1 MNKPRIHQP
10 ALARRWMAVMI
21 LFTLHSSLFI
31 SRAAAQNIEYW
42 FDSDPGLGKALPA
55 LATPDAD
62 GHLEFQAPTSHLP
75 EGHHLFGV
83 RSCQTDANG
92 IPHYGPTLM
101 QTVVVRRPEHDGIFS
116 YIEYFWDKDPGYGRG
131 TPIPFTPS
139 GEVEIHDLYVDTE
152 QLSTGTHQLF
162 VRAFGGNGWSPVLCQ
177 SVVVQ
182 HAADAGRILRM
193 EYFWDNDPGNGH
205 GIPIEITSAS
215 EVSLDNLQL
224 STEGLAPGT
233 HLLGI
238 RPYGG
243 AGWGPTITQ
252 QVVVERGA
260 VDVNLVEYFWDTDP
274 GKGHATPLLVEAGKE
289 VNLEDVEFS
298 TADLSPGHH
307 SLGIRARGGSNWGPT
322 VFLETY
328 VPLRAADAVIND
340 GEYFFDDDPGF
351 GLATPLN
358 IMPGHEV
365 SIEAL
370 GISTDGLSAGHHQ
383 LSVRYRGLMGWSP
396 TVSSD
401 IIVMPEAIIA
411 NAEYFWNNDPG
422 YGHGSPLNITPGQ
435 EVTLDNL
442 GIPTSEVHGDAVLFI
457 RYRGPFGWSPT
468 MAYPVMVDAE
478 GNYTL
483 NANAV
488 TSMETRN
495 YQSLSDAVDDFS
507 DRGVGNNIT
516 LTLPTTNTDYQL
528 DATTDGKLAQLAAI
542 SESMEQV
549 STTREGKSIGFK
561 ATENSGN
568 TLTVTTTDEGLPTV
582 LAFFAHTWLENVALT
597 INGQTYDFSSWSTTP
612 HSVEVCSGMETTSV
626 SINAP
631 MTGMTVSFTP
641 LPYQGNALSGYATE
655 ASTTLPAM
663 TIVNSSAKVDS
674 VAYRVALSDGQ
685 GTEISSFTYYI
696 YVRPRVGNLQFSGML
711 PVTGSS
717 LDPGKTTL
725 KWNAVPAAERYRL
738 TVTDADDTIIEGFP
752 VETDKTSY
760 ELTVVSGQH
769 YKWQVVAIGPCD
781 ELTSPTMTFEGRLL
795 PDLTVTSI
803 VLPEAAEAGNTITV
817 TATVTNQGEGAT
829 TENQWTDRL
838 YYVVNSTDFQQAVQA
853 AEVTHTGN
861 LAVGAYYDVN
871 FTMQAP
877 YLEEGQLYVFVETD
891 VTGKAM
897 ETNDDNNRLCSS
909 SPAQLQPF
917 YMNTTDLAA
926 LRQLYTDFGG
936 DQWNGTKWNTASELI
951 TEGNWSG
958 ITFNSDGRVTA
969 INLQGRGLKGTL
981 NGETAPTL
989 PLLSTL
995 DLSHNALTGDVT
1007 PFVESL
1013 SLTSLNLSYNSISN
1027 ISAALP
1033 TSISTLNVTNQTLPD
1048 TVDFD
1053 LTKMMDDDFLSQL
1066 PTIVRYNHKN
1076 RNYDSD
1082 VKLKCVSGSG
1092 NFNLIRSDGTT
1103 SITSASSVVYK
1114 GVSGAT
1120 LSASLQSGLAT
1131 GTTFQLT
1138 FSFPQG
1144 DATFNGETDI
1154 LDLQATIN
1162 FMFNRWNGKL
1172 YNYAAANLYPDAIIN
1187 IQDAIRLVDVIIN
1200 EPWDDGPDG
1209 PDIPIHF
1216 NVVSRRSASADA
1228 QARLYVDDNMLKL
1241 STSFPIAAMDIVL
1254 SDCSDISDTGG
1265 MTTSG
1270 LSFNTKRTDSSLRL
1284 IAYSFNDGTLPVGET
1299 TLCHISSDNPRILC
1313 AKLSDAEANE
1323 VTVAISDI
1331 STGIGVSSQPVSFK
1345 LYSTS
1350 GLLVTSGEMS
1360 DKQTIFNQLPAG
1372 IYVLKLIYSDGR
1384 ERKSKIRIESR

>member
-1 MNKPRIHQP
+1 MNKPLIHQP

-21 LFTLHSSLFI
+21 LLTLHFSLFI

-42 FDSDPGLGKALPA
+42 FDSDPGLGKALSA

-62 GHLEFQAPTSHLP
+62 GRLEFQAPTTHLP
-75 EGHHLFGV
+75 EGPHLFGV
-83 RSCQTDANG
+83 RSCQTDADG

-101 QTVVVRRPEHDGIFS
+101 RTVVVRRPENEGVFS

-131 TPIPFTPS
+131 TPIAFTPS
-139 GEVEIHDLYVDTE
+139 GEVEVNDLYVDTE

-182 HAADAGRILRM
+182 HAADAGRILRL

-224 STEGLAPGT
+224 STEGLAPGA

-243 AGWGPTITQ
+243 AGWGATITQ

-298 TADLSPGHH
+298 TADLSPGLH

-328 VPLRAADAVIND
+328 VPLRADDAVIND

-351 GLATPLN
+351 GSATPLN
-358 IMPGHEV
+358 IMPGQEV
-365 SIEAL
+365 SIDAL
-370 GISTDGLSAGHHQ
+370 GVSTDGLSAGHHQ

-401 IIVMPEAIIA
+401 VIVMPEAIIA
-411 NAEYFWNNDPG
+411 NAEYFWNDDPG
-422 YGHGSPLNITPGQ
+422 YGHGTPISITPGQ

-495 YQSLSDAVDDFS
+495 YQSFNDAVDDFS

-516 LTLPTTNTDYQL
+516 LTLPTANTDYQL

-542 SESMEQV
+542 SESIEQV

-561 ATENSGN
+561 ANEDSGN

-612 HSVEVCSGMETTSV
+612 HSVEVCSGEEITPV

-641 LPYQGNALSGYATE
+641 QPYNGTALSGYATE

-663 TIVNSSAKVDS
+663 TIENSSAKVDS

-725 KWNAVPAAERYRL
+725 KWNAVPAAESYRL

-817 TATVTNQGEGAT
+817 TATVTNQGEGTT

-861 LAVGAYYDVN
+861 LAVGAYYDVS

-926 LRQLYTDFGG
+926 LRQLYADFGG

-951 TEGNWSG
+951 TESNWSG

-969 INLQGRGLKGTL
+969 INLQGRGLCGVL
-981 NGETAPTL
+981 NVPTIETMQC
-989 PLLSTL
+989 
-995 DLSHNALTGDVT
+995 
-1007 PFVESL
+1007 
-1013 SLTSLNLSYNSISN
+1013 LTSLNLSRNSIG
-1027 ISAALP
+1027 ALTGP
-1033 TSISTLNVTNQTLPD
+1033 LPSTLTTVNLSNQDIETSVSLSELLEQSGDLTTLLPNIVTYQAGSRTFGFDGYFQLTNTREGGNQTWRMNIGNGLLQQVANP
-1048 TVDFD
+1048 TVVYNEE
-1053 LTKMMDDDFLSQL
+1053 SGHQ
-1066 PTIVRYNHKN
+1066 VRMRVYNGN
-1076 RNYDSD
+1076 VWNDMRLLINYDSGD
-1082 VKLKCVSGSG
+1082 ANLDGLRNVADLQHLINYAVNDTHRKVFFNFKGADLQHDGSANVLDVVKLV
-1092 NFNLIRSDGTT
+1092 NLLLADNPVNAASRRRAAIQSDETV
-1103 SITSASSVVYK
+1103 AE
-1114 GVSGAT
+1114 
-1120 LSASLQSGLAT
+1120 ASLFVRGHELVLVTSRPVAAFDITLRVSNGADVQWMPNDDSWLLSQNAVGTAVHAILYSLT
-1131 GTTFQLT
+1131 G
-1138 FSFPQG
+1138 
-1144 DATFNGETDI
+1144 
-1154 LDLQATIN
+1154 
-1162 FMFNRWNGKL
+1162 R
-1172 YNYAAANLYPDAIIN
+1172 
-1187 IQDAIRLVDVIIN
+1187 
-1200 EPWDDGPDG
+1200 
-1209 PDIPIHF
+1209 
-1216 NVVSRRSASADA
+1216 
-1228 QARLYVDDNMLKL
+1228 
-1241 STSFPIAAMDIVL
+1241 
-1254 SDCSDISDTGG
+1254 
-1265 MTTSG
+1265 
-1270 LSFNTKRTDSSLRL
+1270 
-1284 IAYSFNDGTLPVGET
+1284 TLPVGET
-1299 TLCHISSDNPRILC
+1299 VVARFGGGSVSIGSAMLVDT
-1313 AKLSDAEANE
+1313 EAQE
-1323 VTVAISDI
+1323 VTTRTSIHTAIVQPSVSD
-1331 STGIGVSSQPVSFK
+1331 SNGKVYSADGIK
-1345 LYSTS
+1345 RDADIRHK
-1350 GLLVTSGEMS
+1350 GL
-1360 DKQTIFNQLPAG
+1360 
-1372 IYVLKLIYSDGR
+1372 
-1384 ERKSKIRIESR
+1384 RIVNGKKKMVK

>member
-1 MNKPRIHQP
+1 
-10 ALARRWMAVMI
+10 
-21 LFTLHSSLFI
+21 
-31 SRAAAQNIEYW
+31 
-42 FDSDPGLGKALPA
+42 
-55 LATPDAD
+55 
-62 GHLEFQAPTSHLP
+62 
-75 EGHHLFGV
+75 
-83 RSCQTDANG
+83 
-92 IPHYGPTLM
+92 
-101 QTVVVRRPEHDGIFS
+101 
-116 YIEYFWDKDPGYGRG
+116 
-131 TPIPFTPS
+131 
-139 GEVEIHDLYVDTE
+139 
-152 QLSTGTHQLF
+152 
-162 VRAFGGNGWSPVLCQ
+162 
-177 SVVVQ
+177 
-182 HAADAGRILRM
+182 
-193 EYFWDNDPGNGH
+193 
-205 GIPIEITSAS
+205 
-215 EVSLDNLQL
+215 
-224 STEGLAPGT
+224 
-233 HLLGI
+233 
-238 RPYGG
+238 
-243 AGWGPTITQ
+243 
-252 QVVVERGA
+252 
-260 VDVNLVEYFWDTDP
+260 
-274 GKGHATPLLVEAGKE
+274 
-289 VNLEDVEFS
+289 
-298 TADLSPGHH
+298 
-307 SLGIRARGGSNWGPT
+307 
-322 VFLETY
+322 
-328 VPLRAADAVIND
+328 
-340 GEYFFDDDPGF
+340 
-351 GLATPLN
+351 
-358 IMPGHEV
+358 
-365 SIEAL
+365 
-370 GISTDGLSAGHHQ
+370 
-383 LSVRYRGLMGWSP
+383 
-396 TVSSD
+396 
-401 IIVMPEAIIA
+401 
-411 NAEYFWNNDPG
+411 
-422 YGHGSPLNITPGQ
+422 
-435 EVTLDNL
+435 
-442 GIPTSEVHGDAVLFI
+442 
-457 RYRGPFGWSPT
+457 

-495 YQSLSDAVDDFS
+495 YQSLIDVVDDFS

-542 SESMEQV
+542 SESIQRV
-549 STTREGKSIGFK
+549 STFREGKSIGFK
-561 ATENSGN
+561 ATEDSGN

-582 LAFFAHTWLENVALT
+582 LEFFARTWLENVTLT
-597 INGQTYDFSSWSTTP
+597 INGQAYDFSSWATTP
-612 HSVEVCSGMETTSV
+612 HCEEVCSGVETTAV
-626 SINAP
+626 SINVP
-631 MTGMTVSFTP
+631 MTGMTVSLTSQ
-641 LPYQGNALSGYATE
+641 PYNGTALSGFTTE
-655 ASTTLPAM
+655 TSTTLPAM
-663 TIVNSSAKVDS
+663 TIENSSTKVDS

-696 YVRPRVGNLQFSGML
+696 YVRPRVGNLQFSGTL
-711 PVTGSS
+711 PVMGSS

-725 KWNAVPAAERYRL
+725 KWNAVPAAESYRL
-738 TVTDADDTIIEGFP
+738 TVTDADDIIVDGFP
-752 VETDKTSY
+752 VETDKTSH
-760 ELTVVSGQH
+760 ELTVISGQH

-781 ELTSPTMTFEGRLL
+781 ELVSPAMTFEGRLL
-795 PDLTVTSI
+795 PDLTVTAI

-838 YYVVNSTDFQQAVQA
+838 YYVLNSNDFQQAVQA
-853 AEVTHTGN
+853 VEVTHTGN
-861 LAVGAYYDVN
+861 LAVGAHYDVS
-871 FTMQAP
+871 FTMQVP
-877 YLEEGQLYVFVETD
+877 YLEDGQLYVFVETD

-909 SPAQLQPF
+909 APAQLQPF

-958 ITFNSDGRVTA
+958 ITFNSEGRVTA

-981 NGETAPTL
+981 TGETALTL
-989 PLLSTL
+989 PLLRTL
-995 DLSHNALTGDVT
+995 NLSHNALTGDVT

-1013 SLTSLNLSYNSISN
+1013 SLISLNLSYNSISN

-1033 TSISTLNVTNQTLPD
+1033 TSISTLNVTNQSLPD

-1053 LTKMMDDDFLSQL
+1053 LIRMMDDDFLSQL

-1131 GTTFQLT
+1131 GSTFQMT

-1162 FMFNRWNGKL
+1162 FMFNRWNGRL
-1172 YNYAAANLYPDAIIN
+1172 FNYAAANLYPDEIIN

-1216 NVVSRRSASADA
+1216 NVISSRSASADA
-1228 QARLYVDDNMLKL
+1228 QARLFVDGNMLKL
-1241 STSFPIAAMDIVL
+1241 STTVPITAMDIVL
-1254 SDCSDISDTGG
+1254 SDCSDVSDTGG

-1284 IAYSFNDGTLPVGET
+1284 IAYSFNDGMLPVGET

-1323 VTVAISDI
+1323 VTVAINDI
-1331 STGIGVSSQPVSFK
+1331 STGIDVSSQPVSFK

-1372 IYVLKLIYSDGR
+1372 IYVLKLIYGDGR
-1384 ERKSKIRIESR
+1384 ERKCKILIESR